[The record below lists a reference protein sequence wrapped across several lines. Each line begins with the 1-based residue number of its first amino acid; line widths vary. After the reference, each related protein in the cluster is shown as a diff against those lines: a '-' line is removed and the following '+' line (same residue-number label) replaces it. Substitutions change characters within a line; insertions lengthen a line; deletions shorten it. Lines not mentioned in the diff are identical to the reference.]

1 MNQPDDLKNTNN
13 NQQPDLPSAQDE
25 PTIKETTSYSSNW
38 ALGLSIVVIGG
49 LLLARNLGVDLF
61 FLHFHNW
68 WAFFILLAAISP
80 LQQAFSFYR
89 KNGMGAPVL
98 NSLASAGAIV
108 FISLIFLLD
117 LSFSTWWPVFII
129 LCGVY
134 VMSSRNR
141 V

>member
-1 MNQPDDLKNTNN
+1 MNQPDKNESPIQTDSNAPPAK
-13 NQQPDLPSAQDE
+13 QAV
-25 PTIKETTSYSSNW
+25 SYTSNW

-80 LQQAFSFYR
+80 LQQAFGFYR
-89 KNGMGAPVL
+89 KEGMSAPVL
-98 NSLASAGAIV
+98 NSLASASSII
-108 FISLIFLLD
+108 FIALIFLLD
-117 LSFSTWWPVFII
+117 LSLGTWWPVFII